1 MIIKKSTI
9 CGLITSFSL
18 FGCASLTEE
27 HVADT
32 IKNTATGTSAEET
45 VRDAANQVTGELTGR
60 AAAAIDNIIPNST
73 TEISVQDV
81 SQGGDSHIE
90 ILNVTGF
97 GESLDGHTQNF
108 VQSSAIRADSRTT
121 INLGLGRRY
130 LSDDETLIY
139 GLNAFFDIDP
149 EHEHQ
154 RASIGAEIKSSAL
167 ELTVNN
173 YYGLT
178 GFKEGKNGDSERAL
192 GGYDVEL
199 GAQVPYVPAA
209 KLFVKQFQWDLHDGA
224 DDIKGQTYSLEF
236 AQMFNSGLSIE
247 AGQRNFDGL
256 RDDESFVQITYTLPY
271 GDAPKTS
278 EHSSFFSQNMF
289 EQRSM
294 KTEMLKKVR
303 RHNQIV
309 VQTRFTTAVGGL

>member
-1 MIIKKSTI
+1 MKKTI
-9 CGLITSFSL
+9 VCSLVFSFTL
-18 FGCASLTEE
+18 FGCASLNEE
-27 HVADT
+27 KVAET
-32 IKNTATGTSAEET
+32 VKNTATSDSSEEV
-45 VRDAANQVTGELTGR
+45 VRDAANRVTNELSGR
-60 AAAAIDNIIPNST
+60 AAAAIDSVIPNST

-81 SQGGDSHIE
+81 SKGGDSHIE
-90 ILNVTGF
+90 ILNITGF
-97 GESLDGHTQNF
+97 GESIDGHTQNF

-130 LSDDETLIY
+130 LSDDETVIY

-149 EHEHQ
+149 ENDHQ

-173 YYGLT
+173 YYGIT
-178 GFKEGKNGDSERAL
+178 GFKEGKNGNSERAL

-199 GAQVPYVPAA
+199 GAQLPYIPAA
-209 KLFVKQFQWDLHDGA
+209 KFYLKQFQWDLHDDVA
-224 DDIKGQTYSLEF
+224 DIKGQTYSLEF

-247 AGQRNFDGL
+247 AGQKNFDGL
-256 RDDESFVQITYTLPY
+256 RENETFVQLTYTLPY
-271 GDAPKTS
+271 GNAPK
-278 EHSSFFSQNMF
+278 SSSGTTLFSKNMF

-294 KTEMLKKVR
+294 KQDMLKKVR

-309 VQTRFTTAVGGL
+309 VQTRFSTAVGGL

>member
-1 MIIKKSTI
+1 MTMNKTVVW
-9 CGLITSFSL
+9 GVITSFVL
-18 FGCASLTEE
+18 YGCASLNEE
-27 HVADT
+27 QVAET
-32 IKNTATGTSAEET
+32 VKNTATGTSAEQT
-45 VRDAANQVTGELTGR
+45 VRDAANQVTNELSGR
-60 AAAAIDNIIPNST
+60 AAAAIDNMIPNSS

-130 LSDDETLIY
+130 LSDDETMIY

-149 EHEHQ
+149 ENDHQ

-178 GFKEGKNGDSERAL
+178 GFKDGKNGNSERAL

-199 GAQVPYVPAA
+199 GAQVPYIPAA
-209 KLFVKQFQWDLHDGA
+209 KLYVKQFQWDMHDGA
-224 DDIKGQTYSLEF
+224 ADIKGQTYSLEF
-236 AQMFNSGLSIE
+236 SQMFSSGFSIE

-256 RDDESFVQITYTLPY
+256 RDDETFVQLTYTLPY
-271 GDAPKTS
+271 GDAPNTS
-278 EHSSFFSQNMF
+278 EHSSFFSQTMF

>member
-1 MIIKKSTI
+1 MKKTIICALVSSFA
-9 CGLITSFSL
+9 LI
-18 FGCASLTEE
+18 GCASLNEE
-27 HVADT
+27 QIA
-32 IKNTATGTSAEET
+32 ET
-45 VRDAANQVTGELTGR
+45 VRDTATGSSSEEVVREAANRVTSELSGR
-60 AAAAIDNIIPNST
+60 AAAAIDNVIPNST

-81 SQGGDSHIE
+81 SDGGDSHIE

-130 LSDDETLIY
+130 LSDDETMIY

-149 EHEHQ
+149 ENDHQ

-173 YYGLT
+173 YFGLT
-178 GFKEGKNGDSERAL
+178 GFKDGKNGNSERAL
-192 GGYDVEL
+192 GGYDLEL
-199 GAQVPYVPAA
+199 GAQVPYIPAA
-209 KLFVKQFQWDLHDGA
+209 KLYVKQFQWDLHDDVA
-224 DDIKGQTYSLEF
+224 NIKGQTYSLEF
-236 AQMFNSGLSIE
+236 AQMFSSGLNIE
-247 AGQRNFDGL
+247 AGQRNYDGL
-256 RDDESFVQITYTLPY
+256 REDETFVQLTYTLPY
-271 GDAPKTS
+271 GNAPK
-278 EHSSFFSQNMF
+278 SSDGSSLFSQNMF

-294 KTEMLKKVR
+294 KTDMLKKVR

>member
-1 MIIKKSTI
+1 MKKTII
-9 CGLITSFSL
+9 CGVVSSFAL
-18 FGCASLTEE
+18 FGCASLNEE
-27 HVADT
+27 QIAETV
-32 IKNTATGTSAEET
+32 KNTATGSSTEE
-45 VRDAANQVTGELTGR
+45 VIRDAANRVTGELSGR
-60 AAAAIDNIIPNST
+60 AAAAIDNVIPNST

-81 SQGGDSHIE
+81 SDGGDSHIE
-90 ILNVTGF
+90 ILNITGL
-97 GESLDGHTQNF
+97 GESIDGHTQNF

-130 LSDDETLIY
+130 LSDDETMIY
-139 GLNAFFDIDP
+139 GLNAFFDVDP
-149 EHEHQ
+149 DHGHQ

-178 GFKEGKNGDSERAL
+178 GFKDGKNGNSERAL

-199 GAQVPYVPAA
+199 GAQVPYIPAA
-209 KLFVKQFQWDLHDGA
+209 KLYAKQFKWELHDDVA
-224 DDIKGQTYSLEF
+224 DIKGQTYSLEF
-236 AQMFNSGLSIE
+236 AQVFESGLSFE
-247 AGQRNFDGL
+247 AGRRNFDGL
-256 RDDESFVQITYTLPY
+256 REDETFIKLTYTLPY
-271 GDAPKTS
+271 GNATKAS
-278 EHSSFFSQNMF
+278 NSSLFSQNMF

-309 VQTRFTTAVGGL
+309 VQTRFSTAVGGL

>member
-1 MIIKKSTI
+1 MKKTIICALVSSFA
-9 CGLITSFSL
+9 LI
-18 FGCASLTEE
+18 GCASLNEE
-27 HVADT
+27 QIA
-32 IKNTATGTSAEET
+32 ET
-45 VRDAANQVTGELTGR
+45 VRDTATGSSSEEVVREAANRVTSELSGR
-60 AAAAIDNIIPNST
+60 AAAAIDNVIPNST

-81 SQGGDSHIE
+81 SDGGDSHIE

-130 LSDDETLIY
+130 LSDDETMIY

-149 EHEHQ
+149 ENDHQ

-173 YYGLT
+173 YFGLT
-178 GFKEGKNGDSERAL
+178 GFKDGKNGNSERVL
-192 GGYDVEL
+192 GGYDLEL
-199 GAQVPYVPAA
+199 GAQVPYIPAA
-209 KLFVKQFQWDLHDGA
+209 KLYVKQFQWDLHDDVA
-224 DDIKGQTYSLEF
+224 NIKGRTYSLEF
-236 AQMFNSGLSIE
+236 AQMFSSGLNIE
-247 AGQRNFDGL
+247 AGQRNYDGL
-256 RDDESFVQITYTLPY
+256 REDETFVQLTYTLPY
-271 GDAPKTS
+271 GNAPK
-278 EHSSFFSQNMF
+278 SSDGSSLFSQNMF

-294 KTEMLKKVR
+294 KTDMLKKVR